1 MLRLVNQFDDSDR
14 HVSIATP
21 TCGGCCCCCCCCIA
35 TILGTSGLTALNLRN
50 ISEKNSSKIT
60 KNNLF
65 YIFRGLGISSML
77 IALIVAFNLSLNEA
91 NLGFDTS
98 TLNSSVINSAIPALI
113 VWFALLYVAYR
124 FVGSSIEDAIG
135 WSLTTIAL
143 GSLALLG
150 EAAAVIFLIISG
162 FGIVVYPG
170 IIILILLGLSKQ
182 FRLHSS
188 SNAQEK

>member
-1 MLRLVNQFDDSDR
+1 
-14 HVSIATP
+14 
-21 TCGGCCCCCCCCIA
+21 
-35 TILGTSGLTALNLRN
+35 
-50 ISEKNSSKIT
+50 
-60 KNNLF
+60 
-65 YIFRGLGISSML
+65 ML